1 MVDRIIPAK
10 QVETEIRVSNSRF
23 ISNAAPVFSV
33 EEAKQFIAQIKEKYG
48 DANHNVPVFIIGH
61 GASITA
67 HSSDDGEPSGTAGR
81 PALSVLQGSGFGD
94 IVVVITRYFGG
105 TKLGTG
111 GLVRA
116 YSDSMRAV
124 LEKMPK
130 AEKVS
135 TQTVKIIIPYNLFEQ
150 IKLLIQA
157 EKGKINREEFAGEI
171 NMEIEFRDENL
182 EQFKSYLL
190 ELSNGKI
197 LTETIGTNPNTIM
210 ELD

>member
-1 MVDRIIPAK
+1 
-10 QVETEIRVSNSRF
+10 
-23 ISNAAPVFSV
+23 
-33 EEAKQFIAQIKEKYG
+33 
-48 DANHNVPVFIIGH
+48 
-61 GASITA
+61 
-67 HSSDDGEPSGTAGR
+67 
-81 PALSVLQGSGFGD
+81 
-94 IVVVITRYFGG
+94 
-105 TKLGTG
+105 
-111 GLVRA
+111 
-116 YSDSMRAV
+116 
-124 LEKMPK
+124 
-130 AEKVS
+130 
-135 TQTVKIIIPYNLFEQ
+135 LFEQ